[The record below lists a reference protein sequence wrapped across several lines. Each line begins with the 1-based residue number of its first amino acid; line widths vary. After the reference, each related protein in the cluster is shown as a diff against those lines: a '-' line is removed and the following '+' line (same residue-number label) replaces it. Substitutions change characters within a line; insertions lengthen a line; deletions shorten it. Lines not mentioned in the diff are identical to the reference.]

1 MLRRHRSAS
10 GEAWAGTGGLEEN
23 VKTRAAAKLCAEGG
37 QVEIK
42 GAEDV
47 QHRRVL
53 IEQRLHVDE
62 VDGPASIS
70 QDSLAKRE
78 PLGAER
84 LGPPGVF
91 QVRRRGQSQQPRPV
105 GIMIQVSVGRTG

>member
-1 MLRRHRSAS
+1 MLRRHRGAP

-23 VKTRAAAKLCAEGG
+23 VKIRAAAKLCAEGG
-37 QVEIK
+37 QIEIE

-62 VDGPASIS
+62 VDGPVSIS

-84 LGPPGVF
+84 LGPPGIF

-105 GIMIQVSVGRTG
+105 GIMIQLSVGRTG